1 MFSITLTPELL
12 QIKSM
17 QNQCKI
23 NVKSMQK
30 KNINKVEYGFLLT
43 AGSWSWVLIC
53 NCPSLL
59 ITSPAVTWLGHL
71 YWTGKFWLNFTPPPS
86 SEQYTHA
93 STNILSIKSFVMYNY
108 CLSIKCTEFVI
119 SCTAVRQLTFCF
131 DDISS

>member
-23 NVKSMQK
+23 NIKSMQK
-30 KNINKVEYGFLLT
+30 ENIDKVEYGFLLT
-43 AGSWSWVLIC
+43 TGNWSLVLIC

-59 ITSPAVTWLGHL
+59 STIPAVTWLGQL
-71 YWTGKFWLNFTPPPS
+71 YWTEEFGLSFNPPPS
-86 SEQYTHA
+86 SEQLTHA

-119 SCTAVRQLTFCF
+119 SCTAVRQFTF
-131 DDISS
+131 